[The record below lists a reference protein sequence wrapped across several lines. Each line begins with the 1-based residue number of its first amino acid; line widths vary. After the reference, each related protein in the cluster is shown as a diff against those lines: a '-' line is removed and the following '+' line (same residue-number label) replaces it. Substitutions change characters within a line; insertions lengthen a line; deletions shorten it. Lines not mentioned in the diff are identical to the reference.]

1 MTDPSL
7 IGTAT
12 VFEEEVTDELI
23 VTVFEEEVTGELIPE
38 DINKHNETSSSS
50 VKDIRIVSLKENK
63 ELVINS
69 AEWLLKPKPSDED
82 ATSAERLSLVSES
95 KSNTTELQDVPT
107 KSKVMEQYLLRY

>member
-1 MTDPSL
+1 MLKIHAYVAEMTDPSL

-23 VTVFEEEVTGELIPE
+23 LE

-50 VKDIRIVSLKENK
+50 VEDIRIVSLKENK

-69 AEWLLKPKPSDED
+69 AEWLLKQSLQIKMLH
-82 ATSAERLSLVSES
+82 RLNGCL
-95 KSNTTELQDVPT
+95 
-107 KSKVMEQYLLRY
+107 

>member
-23 VTVFEEEVTGELIPE
+23 PE

-50 VKDIRIVSLKENK
+50 VEDIRKVSLKENK

-82 ATSAERLSLVSES
+82 ATSA
-95 KSNTTELQDVPT
+95 
-107 KSKVMEQYLLRY
+107 

>member
-23 VTVFEEEVTGELIPE
+23 PE

-50 VKDIRIVSLKENK
+50 VEDIRIVSLKENK
-63 ELVINS
+63 ELVINL
-69 AEWLLKPKPSDED
+69 AEWLLK
-82 ATSAERLSLVSES
+82 L
-95 KSNTTELQDVPT
+95 
-107 KSKVMEQYLLRY
+107 